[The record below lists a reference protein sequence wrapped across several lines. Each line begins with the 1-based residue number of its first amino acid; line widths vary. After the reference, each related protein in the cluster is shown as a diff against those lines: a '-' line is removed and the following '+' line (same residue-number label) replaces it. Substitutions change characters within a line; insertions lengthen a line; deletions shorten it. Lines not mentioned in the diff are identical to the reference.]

1 MNTDKLP
8 PLVPFAGGRGYHGGP
23 KPEETESKEQASS
36 PKKPPRVSKE
46 EWQIHRETIIEC
58 YAKSDLRETID
69 IMAQKHGF
77 LASEKALS
85 ACNDHDTGCKVE
97 PPAGLVN
104 QYTAFEPGT
113 SKQEHKPGIS
123 KPSSSPEASS
133 QHLSGLVTEFIVEQV
148 LSGYVFVSA
157 TYQISASFRLLA
169 LHQRYQSSL
178 LDSVAFGHTF
188 SRDRIEAQQS
198 DLRGVLQDEH
208 HHLIGTLC
216 SLWTH
221 NEWSRNK
228 SLSSW
233 FLEHLAKNCEVA
245 LGKSHIITRVF
256 EEMHA
261 HPERSDPLECLDLLA
276 HLPMMFFH
284 PRKVGVTLEDPTQGN
299 TSPGQV
305 RKASTT
311 TVSQASLALLASQY
325 SWLAVPE

>member
-1 MNTDKLP
+1 M
-8 PLVPFAGGRGYHGGP
+8 
-23 KPEETESKEQASS
+23 
-36 PKKPPRVSKE
+36 
-46 EWQIHRETIIEC
+46 
-58 YAKSDLRETID
+58 D

-77 LASEKALS
+77 LASARQYVYHLGMWGASRYMLNSSREKALS
-85 ACNDHDTGCKVE
+85 ACNDHDSGCKE
-97 PPAGLVN
+97 D
-104 QYTAFEPGT
+104 
-113 SKQEHKPGIS
+113 KPGIS

-148 LSGYVFVSA
+148 LSGCVFVSD

-188 SRDRIEAQQS
+188 SRDQIEAQQS

-221 NEWSRNK
+221 TEWSRNK

-284 PRKVGVTLEDPTQGN
+284 PRKVGVTLEDPTG
-299 TSPGQV
+299 
-305 RKASTT
+305 KHF
-311 TVSQASLALLASQY
+311 
-325 SWLAVPE
+325 SWFKCEKHRRLQ